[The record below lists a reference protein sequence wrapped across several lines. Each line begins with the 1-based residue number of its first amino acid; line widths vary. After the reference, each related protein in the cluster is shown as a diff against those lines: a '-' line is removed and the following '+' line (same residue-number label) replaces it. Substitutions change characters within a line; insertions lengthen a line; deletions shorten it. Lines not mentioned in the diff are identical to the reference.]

1 MLNISK
7 IIAGVTY
14 RNSSLSNKNCYHLL
28 TIMSFQ
34 SIMKV
39 AHVTW
44 VLNTLLGFESCAG
57 KEAFVASDDLFAG
70 L

>member
-14 RNSSLSNKNCYHLL
+14 IISSLSNNNCHHLL

-44 VLNTLLGFESCAG
+44 VLLGFESCLR
-57 KEAFVASDDLFAG
+57 KEASVA
-70 L
+70 